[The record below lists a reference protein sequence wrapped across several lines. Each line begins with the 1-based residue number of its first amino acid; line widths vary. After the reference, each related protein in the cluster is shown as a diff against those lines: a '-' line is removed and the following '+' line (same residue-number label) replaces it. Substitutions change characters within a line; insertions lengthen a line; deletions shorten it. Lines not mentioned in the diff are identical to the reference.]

1 MDALLHSLSRCDIR
15 HRAMPHG
22 GAPAGD
28 RLRACVLLV
37 GSTLAFAFFS
47 FWCLLLPFV
56 DDDQPAHALFPPKHW
71 AVALPAVAGSAL
83 CVAAG
88 LAASH
93 TMLTGR

>member
-1 MDALLHSLSRCDIR
+1 VRGELVLTAHV
-15 HRAMPHG
+15 MPHG
-22 GAPAGD
+22 GAPAAD

-37 GSTLAFAFFS
+37 CGTAAFVYFS

-83 CVAAG
+83 CVTAG
-88 LAASH
+88 LAAAF
-93 TMLTGR
+93 TLVTGR